1 MHPPQKLH
9 KRCRILVILDPLL
22 SFLKN
27 ISSHSAGD
35 AELVAAYRRS
45 GDLTLLAALYQR
57 YMDLVY
63 AVTMK
68 YLGEPETAKDAV
80 MAIFEELAQKLLK
93 HEVENFKGWLYTLAK
108 NHCLMQLRSAKR
120 MKTGTFDPDHM
131 QIEEEV
137 HLNGVFEKE
146 QQLDQ
151 LSKCLET
158 LSSEQKTVVEL
169 FYLQHKCYKDI
180 EELTGLEWNKVRS
193 HIQNGRRNLKICM
206 EQKTFSTPPIVKV
219 K

>member
-1 MHPPQKLH
+1 
-9 KRCRILVILDPLL
+9 VA
-22 SFLKN
+22 FLKN
-27 ISSHSAGD
+27 IPSHSAGD
-35 AELVAAYRRS
+35 AELIAAYRQS
-45 GDLTLLAALYQR
+45 GDLSLLAAVYQR
-57 YMDLVY
+57 YMDLLYGV
-63 AVTMK
+63 ALK
-68 YLGEPETAKDAV
+68 YLGDPETAKDAV

-120 MKTGTFDPDHM
+120 MRTGEFDPEHM
-131 QIEEEV
+131 QTGEEL

-146 QQLDQ
+146 QQLDK

-158 LSSEQKTVVEL
+158 LSPEQKTAVEL

-180 EELTGLEWNKVRS
+180 EAMTGLEWNKVRS
-193 HIQNGRRNLKICM
+193 YIQNGRRNLKICM
-206 EQKTFSTPPIVKV
+206 EQQELSTQSIVKI